1 MKDENALIRRDA
13 TKALAMFG
21 AAAEVAVPALI
32 DALADENRWV
42 RQDVVVAL
50 GKIGRAVEAAIP
62 ALTAIQDDE
71 RIGNFAKEALKEIA
85 GP

>member
-1 MKDENALIRRDA
+1 MIYTPDYPTRTSAPDLTAALKDENALVRRDA

-50 GKIGRAVEAAIP
+50 GKIGRRP
-62 ALTAIQDDE
+62 KLQS
-71 RIGNFAKEALKEIA
+71 
-85 GP
+85 PP

>member
-1 MKDENALIRRDA
+1 MSVP
-13 TKALAMFG
+13 
-21 AAAEVAVPALI
+21 AAEVAVPALI

-50 GKIGRAVEAAIP
+50 GKISRAAEAAIP

-71 RIGNFAKEALKEIA
+71 RIGHFAREALKEIA